1 MNIAKEVAKPQDDVS
16 RRKVVCVGDYAGNS
30 FREMW
35 LIDSL
40 FTIRR
45 MMLHPRYLE
54 DLHQSAY
61 KGRSVK

>member
-1 MNIAKEVAKPQDDVS
+1 MNIAKEVAKPRDDVS
-16 RRKVVCVGDYAGNS
+16 MVCVGDSAGNS

-35 LIDSL
+35 LLDSL